1 MKKKVV
7 FLVCLLISA
16 GLGGAV
22 GEESIAIPIRS
33 LPNTLSADIPTPAA
47 DLSGLVLTLEDLPAG
62 FVEMPPATMQKLVSG
77 LQTLKP
83 ASVFGYNKNDEQHF
97 QIILGFTQKLT
108 NQIEQ
113 AKFDSDMREDVFAKD
128 FSKGLNSSGKNEYQF
143 TNLTTL
149 TLEEKIGE
157 VSRGWTN
164 QGKIQGVTM
173 NLEIAVFRRGKIGSY
188 LMILYLDGKKPA
200 ITMSS
205 AARQLDKR
213 IVELKPDLTQPQ

>member
-47 DLSGLVLTLEDLPAG
+47 QLSNLVLTLEDLPTG
-62 FVEMPPATMQKLVSG
+62 FRELPPAAFQQLVTSLG
-77 LQTLKP
+77 RFKP
-83 ASVFGYNKNDEQHF
+83 ASIFAYNKSDDQ
-97 QIILGFTQKLT
+97 QSQVIIGFTMQVPNHTEL
-108 NQIEQ
+108 
-113 AKFDSDMREDVFAKD
+113 AKFDAEIREGSFAKEL
-128 FSKGLNSSGKNEYQF
+128 SKGLNRGSPEGQF
-143 TNLTTL
+143 PNVTPL
-149 TLEEKIGE
+149 TLEDKIGE
-157 VSRGWTN
+157 ISAGWTSI
-164 QGKIQGVTM
+164 GKIQGQPV
-173 NLEIAVFRRGKIGSY
+173 NVELAVFRRGKIVSCLMFMY
-188 LMILYLDGKKPA
+188 LNGKKPA

-213 IVELKPDLTQPQ
+213 IMELKPDLTQPQ